1 MFCTDLQPPFRFND
15 GEGAGEVSP
24 VGSSLSELLRL
35 CSTLANLGLGE
46 ISALAS
52 LRLGEIPSLAT
63 FELGEIPSLAT
74 LDLGDIPA
82 LATLGLGEIPSLAT
96 LGLEEIPSLVTL
108 GLEHIPKSDSK
119 PCFFWQLSKTGF
131 VICNGEK
138 LKY

>member
-1 MFCTDLQPPFRFND
+1 MFCTDLQPPFRFNE

-35 CSTLANLGLGE
+35 CSTLANLGLGD
-46 ISALAS
+46 IPALAS
-52 LRLGEIPSLAT
+52 LR
-63 FELGEIPSLAT
+63 LGEIPSLAT

-82 LATLGLGEIPSLAT
+82 LATLELGEIPSLAT